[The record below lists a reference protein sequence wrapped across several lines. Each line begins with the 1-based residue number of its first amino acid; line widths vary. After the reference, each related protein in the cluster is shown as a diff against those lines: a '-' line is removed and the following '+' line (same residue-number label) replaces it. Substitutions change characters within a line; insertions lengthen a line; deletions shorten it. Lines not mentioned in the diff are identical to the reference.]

1 MSLTTLVAKF
11 ESKEGTDQSGAVTVT
26 IYDDKGVLIES
37 GVRGVIGDIVTVDVT
52 NRKASIIWT
61 DSRGSG
67 SRNITKHT
75 VNITGYLFDKKNRSI
90 NDPWYLNNN
99 SNILIQY
106 FDIDN
111 NQIFNTNESS
121 KVDTKITVISGDFK
135 DFETNYGGRMS
146 YTQKGLFTKLGEER
160 SGGGEQKFGKSVTD
174 SSIVNQI
181 ITSWRSITKQ
191 NDIGLCSPDNKSCS
205 LIEYKS
211 PLNVTK
217 EEKSPTQ
224 SVATQS
230 SPPPV
235 VIAPTQSAPPV
246 VQDPNQPVAQETSKE
261 EVIGSN
267 DNNDKNK
274 NADGKFP
281 GITNIFASTLKLEPI
296 KMKMPSNEEDRKEFV
311 KGLGY
316 LPFVWYNGYQ
326 INYTD
331 IKYFSLYHDG
341 IIPKCKIVFTDTF
354 NIMKSSGF
362 PLDDTKLQIFINAK
376 SKNLKS
382 IHMEFKIQNFQDN
395 GGNGYTIF
403 GTVNI
408 PQLYL
413 KKYKSYSKK
422 TSSETIQ
429 DICKE
434 MSIGFNSNMD
444 NSDDR
449 MTWVNPG
456 KKSFQFLDDIILNSY
471 KSDNSFLIGYIDYYY
486 CFNYVDIEKELNRDT
501 KNDVGVDTSGSSANS
516 NKTEDER
523 ITSLALTN
531 DGSFRDSSMYF
542 NKYKVRNDSTSV
554 SLKKGYLTKVK
565 FYEDVNKDFLV
576 FDVDSITSE
585 GTQTVI
591 LKGAPQDEK
600 YFKDNY
606 STVWMGKI
614 DMDNSHK
621 NYNYSVVQNRMN
633 LDDLVKIT
641 IDIELPNPNFN
652 LYKFQKIFISFINAA
667 PTPTAGLIQER
678 LKGDWMLVDVA
689 FVYSGGKMKQMIKAI
704 KRELSL
710 DESERELTPPPG
722 KKEQGNINDNPS
734 TESSPA
740 DTTQTPG
747 ATSSNP
753 TETEPPVET
762 KHKLDLIPGSYVDN
776 SGNKIQ
782 LCQIDGKPVNI
793 NIADSYLDMKEAAA
807 KAGVSLK
814 IQSGFRS
821 PYDPINATSES
832 GVKVSASS
840 QQQLHQAYLDGKG
853 NLAAEPGKSNHGN
866 GIGLDLSTGSRKAA
880 SNGPLNTKTY
890 DWLIKNSWRYKFV
903 RAVATEEWHFDYMP
917 SIAGNGPYAKLNS
930 SKRDSNRFYADLGL
944 DKLDDITRTA

>member
-1 MSLTTLVAKF
+1 MSLTPLIAKF
-11 ESKEGTDQSGAVTVT
+11 ESKEGTDQSGAVIVT
-26 IYDDKGVLIES
+26 IYDDKGSLIES
-37 GVRGVIGDIVTVDVT
+37 GVRGVIGDTVTVDIT
-52 NRKASIIWT
+52 NRKAWIVWT

-67 SRNITKHT
+67 SRKISKFEVKITD
-75 VNITGYLFDKKNRSI
+75 YLFDKKNRKVT
-90 NDPWYLNNN
+90 DPWYLNNN

-111 NQIFNTNESS
+111 NQIFNSNDAS
-121 KVDTKITVISGDFK
+121 KVESKVAVITGDSK
-135 DFETNYGGRMS
+135 NFESNYGGRMS
-146 YTQKGLFTKLGEER
+146 YAKQGIFTKLGEEK
-160 SGGGEQKFGKSVTD
+160 SGGGEQKFGKTVTD
-174 SSIVNQI
+174 TSIIEQI
-181 ITSWRSITKQ
+181 VSAWRSATKQ
-191 NDIGLCSPDNKSCS
+191 NDITLCSPDNKSCS
-205 LIEYKS
+205 LIEYKT
-211 PLNVTK
+211 PLNAVKGEPVSATQ
-217 EEKSPTQ
+217 SGTQSSSAVVGPTQ
-224 SVATQS
+224 SL
-230 SPPPV
+230 P
-235 VIAPTQSAPPV
+235 

-261 EVIGSN
+261 EVIGST
-267 DNNDKNK
+267 DNTNNKSK
-274 NADGKFP
+274 NANGKFP
-281 GITNIFASTLKLEPI
+281 GITNVFASTIKLQPI
-296 KMKMPSNEEDRKEFV
+296 KMKMPSNDEDRKEFV

-316 LPFVWYNGYQ
+316 IPFIWYNGYQ

-354 NIMKSSGF
+354 NIMKSEGF
-362 PLDDTKLQIFINAK
+362 PLDDTKIQVFINAK
-376 SKNLKS
+376 SANLKS

-395 GGNGYTIF
+395 GNNSYTVF

-408 PQLYL
+408 PELYL
-413 KKYKSYSKK
+413 KRYKSYNQK
-422 TSSETIQ
+422 TSLESIQ
-429 DICKE
+429 DLCKE

-444 NSDDR
+444 NSGDK
-449 MTWVNPG
+449 MTWVNGG
-456 KKSFQFLDDIILNSY
+456 KKNFQFLDDIILNSY
-471 KSDNSFLIGYIDYYY
+471 KSDNSFLVGYIDYYY
-486 CFNYVDIEKELNRDT
+486 CFNYVDVEKELSRDT
-501 KNDVGVDTSGSSANS
+501 KNDVGIDTSGTSAQS

-523 ITSLALTN
+523 ITSLILTN
-531 DGSFRDSSMYF
+531 DSSFRDSSMYF
-542 NKYKVRNDSTSV
+542 NKWKIRNDSTSI

-576 FDVDSITSE
+576 FDVDSITTE

-600 YFKDNY
+600 FFKDNY

-614 DMDNSHK
+614 DMDNAHK

-633 LDDLVKIT
+633 LDDLVKIS

-678 LKGDWMLVDVA
+678 LKGDWMLIDVT
-689 FVYSGGKMKQMIKAI
+689 FVFSGGKMKQMIKAI

-710 DESERELTPPPG
+710 DESERQSTPPPG
-722 KKEQGNINDNPS
+722 KKEQGEVNDNPS
-734 TESSPA
+734 TDPSPA
-740 DTTQTPG
+740 DTSQTPG

-753 TETEPPVET
+753 TETQPPVET

-807 KAGVSLK
+807 KAGISLK

-840 QQQLHQAYLDGKG
+840 QQQLYQAYLDGKG
-853 NLAAEPGKSNHGN
+853 NLAAKPGTSNHGN

-903 RAVATEEWHFDYMP
+903 RAVATEEWHFDYKP
-917 SIAGNGPYAKLNS
+917 SVASNGPYAVLTS

-944 DKLDDITRTA
+944 DKLDDITKTA